1 MMIIIS
7 DNQWELLNT
16 LAKTN
21 IMDRFLK
28 VYQYPESVINSNDK
42 WEALEAA
49 RIINMNWFNEMF
61 DSLDRHERLQYMNW
75 RAEWSNIEMEDDKEV
90 AND

>member
-61 DSLDRHERLQYMNW
+61 DSLDSHERLQYMNW

-90 AND
+90 TYD

>member
-16 LAKTN
+16 LAKKN
-21 IMDRFLK
+21 IMDRFTHE
-28 VYQYPESVINSNDK
+28 YDYPASLIYANDK
-42 WEALEAA
+42 WEALEDA

-61 DSLDRHERLQYMNW
+61 DSLDSHERLQYMNW
-75 RAEWSNIEMEDDKEV
+75 RAAWANIEMEDDKEV

>member
-1 MMIIIS
+1 MIIIS

-21 IMDRFLK
+21 IMDRFLRIEG
-28 VYQYPESVINSNDK
+28 YPESVINANDR
-42 WEALEAA
+42 WDALEAA

-61 DSLDRHERLQYMNW
+61 DSLDSLERLQYMNW
-75 RAEWSNIEMEDDKEV
+75 RAAWSNIEMEDDKEV